1 MPEFKLDDI
10 DKKKHPY
17 KVDEG
22 YFSELN
28 SSIMERVSEP
38 SKETSIVFSPKMVW
52 AMASM
57 GVMIFIGVFWFNNF
71 YQPEQVDYLADI
83 TDEEILTYLDS
94 YELTEDDLLLVVE
107 ESDFEDPLNEEI
119 LSDEAEIDEEAL
131 EELYLEYQSTEE
143 LLQI

>member
-52 AMASM
+52 TMASM
-57 GVMIFIGVFWFNNF
+57 GVMIFMGVFWFNNF

>member
-38 SKETSIVFSPKMVW
+38 SKETSFVFSPKMVW
-52 AMASM
+52 TMASM
-57 GVMIFIGVFWFNNF
+57 GVMIFMGVFWFNNF